1 VGFIIPRS
9 LNIFVPPERRDEGNR
24 QYALMTVLGKDDT
37 NIIGGVVPRQGNET
51 GLLPAY
57 DINKMANGK

>member
-1 VGFIIPRS
+1 
-9 LNIFVPPERRDEGNR
+9 
-24 QYALMTVLGKDDT
+24 MTVLGKDDT

-51 GLLPAY
+51 GSLPAY